1 MSKIL
6 LALREITYAFIAQ
19 LSILSLI
26 LLCMIVIKMEVDNVN
41 YLHIDEIYY
50 ACMFLINGLFL
61 SYAIDGIIYCIKKII
76 NYIKK

>member
-6 LALREITYAFIAQ
+6 HTIREITYAFIIK
-19 LSILSLI
+19 LSILCLI

-41 YLHIDEIYY
+41 YLHIDEIYETY
-50 ACMFLINGLFL
+50 MFLISGLFV
-61 SYAIDGIIYCIKKII
+61 SYIIDGIIYCIKKII

>member
-6 LALREITYAFIAQ
+6 HTIREITYTFIAQ

-50 ACMFLINGLFL
+50 GFIFLMNGLFVG
-61 SYAIDGIIYCIKKII
+61 YIIEGIIYCIKKII
-76 NYIKK
+76 HYSKK